1 MKRLAGD
8 EDAVVGIQRVAEI
21 VQVEVPVRAIHVSVR
36 HVDNTVRVRPP
47 NISGIFQNTTR

>member
-8 EDAVVGIQRVAEI
+8 ENAVVGIQRVAEI
-21 VQVEVPVRAIHVSVR
+21 VQVEVPVRTIHIRVR
-36 HVDNTVRVRPP
+36 HIDDAVRVRPP